1 MPVSQLDDSNLWLTL
16 LLLFNAFGRCFK
28 YSKEITDITT
38 NDPKDE
44 SLACVSQFV
53 GIYEDFSMLDRPFF
67 PKCDRHIIS
76 AWQQLSNSTERSV

>member
-1 MPVSQLDDSNLWLTL
+1 M
-16 LLLFNAFGRCFK
+16 LLFNAFGRCFK

-53 GIYEDFSMLDRPFF
+53 GIYEDLSKLDRPFL
-67 PKCDRHIIS
+67 PKVRSAYNFSMATTVKFNRAIGIIKKS
-76 AWQQLSNSTERSV
+76 TSNTVN